1 MCRKMIAL
9 FLALALSAC
18 SAAALADVEEGL
30 FRTAVNCDITTMDV
44 ALTSDDYMVPM
55 NVFDRL
61 FETRPSPEGA
71 VVEKSLATD
80 YKVSDDGLTYEFTLL
95 EGVKFSNGNPLTA
108 SDVKFTFERLLKKA
122 DMNTDIPEEV
132 AGGPEMLEG
141 KADSLEGFTVKDDTH
156 FSITLRAPNAG
167 FLAELSSPGM
177 SIVDEESVT
186 AAGSFGTG
194 PADTIGSG
202 PYKVTEWE
210 TNDHFTLEYNPAY
223 RGQEPSVKKAII
235 SIVKEAA
242 VQDAKFQ
249 MGDMDLIDLKN
260 LDSRIVEKSYTNNPL
275 YADRIVRVPAVGL
288 TMMVLNQNNEFLK
301 NQKVRQAIAQAIDMD
316 QIIQGIYGGEAQQEK
331 GIIPT
336 GVQGYNPDLKG
347 FTYDP
352 EGAKALLKEA
362 GYTEGQVT
370 FEMSLDEENAP
381 PNIKNVYNAVWGML
395 NAVGIRTEIK
405 NYDHSGWLEK
415 RKSGTMDSFIATWLM
430 DYNDPANIMNTFF
443 GGEEQVKMRSLN
455 YPDKEIIARVAKA
468 PSITDHDAWIAEY
481 RDLEKKIIK
490 EDVAWVPLFEYNHL
504 FCLGERVESFTPQW
518 AGFSNFYLTDVVL
531 K

>member
-1 MCRKMIAL
+1 MSRKMIVL
-9 FLALALSAC
+9 ILVLALSAF

-30 FRTAVNCDITTMDV
+30 FRTAANYDITTMDV

-71 VVEKSLATD
+71 VVENSLAAD

-177 SIVDEESVT
+177 SIVDEETVT

-260 LDSRIVEKSYTNNPL
+260 LDSRIVEKKL
-275 YADRIVRVPAVGL
+275 YKQPAVRR
-288 TMMVLNQNNEFLK
+288 QNC
-301 NQKVRQAIAQAIDMD
+301 
-316 QIIQGIYGGEAQQEK
+316 
-331 GIIPT
+331 P
-336 GVQGYNPDLKG
+336 
-347 FTYDP
+347 
-352 EGAKALLKEA
+352 
-362 GYTEGQVT
+362 
-370 FEMSLDEENAP
+370 
-381 PNIKNVYNAVWGML
+381 
-395 NAVGIRTEIK
+395 
-405 NYDHSGWLEK
+405 
-415 RKSGTMDSFIATWLM
+415 GTRR
-430 DYNDPANIMNTFF
+430 
-443 GGEEQVKMRSLN
+443 G
-455 YPDKEIIARVAKA
+455 
-468 PSITDHDAWIAEY
+468 TDHDGAEPKQ
-481 RDLEKKIIK
+481 RVPEKS
-490 EDVAWVPLFEYNHL
+490 EGPASH
-504 FCLGERVESFTPQW
+504 CTSH
-518 AGFSNFYLTDVVL
+518 
-531 K
+531 